1 MALSKTTATAMIQ
14 PTAACPAGG
23 KGSAKTNPCRTLRIA
38 TATANRTV
46 RERRSCFRVG
56 MLGARLG
63 FYYLV
68 TAQSTLSEL
77 DAEAFIVKPDVVL
90 DVTQNVLLAS
100 GPSETL

>member
-23 KGSAKTNPCRTLRIA
+23 KGNAKTNPCRTLRIA

-56 MLGARLG
+56 MGLGAWVEVGAEEVGEVGHISNLH
-63 FYYLV
+63 
-68 TAQSTLSEL
+68 EL
-77 DAEAFIVKPDVVL
+77 ADAWIA
-90 DVTQNVLLAS
+90 
-100 GPSETL
+100 